1 MFTRGLMVI
10 DKRSFVNEADDK
22 INVRIVKK
30 LDTDLVKKYV
40 MAGLGHKE

>member
-1 MFTRGLMVI
+1 MFTRGLMAI